1 MEVLHSAP
9 NPPPAAPRLAHPHL
23 SRIRGFLR
31 AFLAVA
37 ALCGLGIPIAAQSL
51 AARAAVS
58 AAETEMGVP
67 FTLQIAVDGSDAV
80 PQVELP
86 PLDGVSVR
94 QMSAGPNNSESITIA
109 GGQTTRRVQRRYII
123 NYELIASRAGELEIP
138 SIPVTVDGQRLSTQP
153 LAVTVFTPPSI
164 EEYRLLVE
172 AAVDRAWVG
181 QPITLT
187 TTWMWQ
193 EGLGPRRLLSFSHPV
208 MHADDADVVIL
219 PSQGEV
225 VELTVHGTNLA
236 AAQRALRHDGKAHL
250 ALAFEMIVVPRE
262 PGRLEVPA
270 ATVSFEGIASFRT
283 GRDVLGR
290 TVRDIRRL
298 VISSEPLALT
308 VEPLPAAGRPDGFSG
323 LVGIFEIAANAVPVD
338 AKVGDPITLEMTVSG
353 SGDLS
358 ALAELDLSH
367 LDAAG
372 DFRVAAQRVER
383 APGRFPSRA
392 TFRTTIRALHDSVGA
407 VPPVR
412 LSYFDP
418 QRGAYAEAASKPIA
432 LDVQPARQVT
442 LRDVEGGAL
451 RDAESEGLAAAA
463 AGIAHNYEGE
473 RLLRRQ
479 RFDTAAFVGSP
490 GGVLLLAAGPLA
502 AGIAALWMRLRR
514 LAAAAPAARG
524 ALVRLRR
531 AIADAGD
538 DAAAM
543 APALYDYLR
552 ARLGTSG
559 TPGPEPLA
567 QALEARGVG
576 SEQVDELREM
586 LAGLDATRYAG
597 VAAGSVEEFG
607 ARILQWAE
615 AVDPILARGGGS

>member
-1 MEVLHSAP
+1 MEV
-9 NPPPAAPRLAHPHL
+9 PPGPRKRAL
-23 SRIRGFLR
+23 LR
-31 AFLAVA
+31 TLLVAA
-37 ALCGLGIPIAAQSL
+37 ALCGLSLPVAAQSL

-67 FTLQIAVDGSDAV
+67 FTLQIAVDGSDAT

-86 PLDGVSVR
+86 ALDGVSVR
-94 QMSAGPNNSESITIA
+94 QASAGPNNSESITIIN
-109 GGQTTRRVQRRYII
+109 GQTTRRVQRGYLV
-123 NYELIASRAGELEIP
+123 NYELIASRAGRLEIP
-138 SIPVTVDGQRLSTQP
+138 SIDVTVDGERLSTQP
-153 LAVTVFTPPSI
+153 LAVTIFTPPSI

-181 QPITLT
+181 QPVTLT

-208 MHADDADVVIL
+208 MNADDADVVIA
-219 PSQGEV
+219 PSPGEG
-225 VELTVHGTNLA
+225 VELTVHGTSLKA
-236 AAQRALRHDGKAHL
+236 VQRAVRRDGKAHV
-250 ALAFEMIVVPRE
+250 ALVFDVLVVPRE
-262 PGRLEVPA
+262 PGLFEVPA

-298 VISSEPLALT
+298 VISSEPLELT
-308 VEPLPAAGRPDGFSG
+308 VDPLPSAGRPDGFSG
-323 LVGIFEIAANAVPVD
+323 LVGTFEIAATAEPAA
-338 AKVGDPITLEMTVSG
+338 AKVGDPITLELTVSG

-358 ALAELDLSH
+358 ALAELDLAH
-367 LDAAG
+367 LDAGG
-372 DFRVAAQRVER
+372 DFRVAAQREER
-383 APGRFPSRA
+383 SPGRFPSRA
-392 TFRTTIRALHDSVGA
+392 TFRTTVRALHDSVRA
-407 VPPVR
+407 IPAVR

-418 QRGAYAEAASKPIA
+418 QRGAYAEAASAPIA

-451 RDAESEGLAAAA
+451 AEEEGEGLAAAA

-473 RLLRRQ
+473 PLLRRQ
-479 RFDTAAFVGSP
+479 RFDTAAFVRSP

-514 LAAAAPAARG
+514 MAAAVPATRG
-524 ALVRLRR
+524 ALARLRR
-531 AIADAGD
+531 ATADAGD
-538 DAAAM
+538 DAAAV
-543 APALYDYLR
+543 AAALFDYLR
-552 ARLGTSG
+552 VRLGTAG
-559 TPGPEPLA
+559 TPGIDLLA
-567 QALEARGVG
+567 QALEGRGVE

-586 LAGLDATRYAG
+586 LERIDSVRYGATTDSADAL
-597 VAAGSVEEFG
+597 GS
-607 ARILQWAE
+607 RIVRWAE

>member
-1 MEVLHSAP
+1 M
-9 NPPPAAPRLAHPHL
+9 
-23 SRIRGFLR
+23 
-31 AFLAVA
+31 A

-67 FTLQIAVDGSDAV
+67 FTLQIAVEGSDAV

-86 PLDGVSVR
+86 SLDGVSVR
-94 QMSAGPNNSESITIA
+94 QMSAGPNSSESITIA

-138 SIPVTVDGQRLSTQP
+138 SISVTVDGQRLSTQP

-164 EEYRLLVE
+164 EEYRLVVE

-187 TTWMWQ
+187 TTWMWK

-208 MHADDADVVIL
+208 MHAADADVVIL

-225 VELTVHGTNLA
+225 MELTVHGTNLM

-250 ALAFEMIVVPRE
+250 ALAFEVIVVPRE

-308 VEPLPAAGRPDGFSG
+308 VEPLPAAGRPGGFSG
-323 LVGIFEIAANAVPVD
+323 LVGTFEIAATAAPVD
-338 AKVGDPITLEMTVSG
+338 AKVGDPITLEVTVSG

-358 ALAELDLSH
+358 GLVELGLSH

-392 TFRTTIRALHDSVGA
+392 TFRTTVRALHESVGA

-418 QRGAYAEAASKPIA
+418 QRGAYAEAASAPIA

-451 RDAESEGLAAAA
+451 REAEGEGLAAVA

-543 APALYDYLR
+543 AAALHDYLR
-552 ARLGTSG
+552 VRLGTTG

-567 QALEARGVG
+567 RGLEARGVG

-586 LAGLDATRYAG
+586 LAGLDATRYG
-597 VAAGSVEEFG
+597 GIAAESAEAFG

-615 AVDPILARGGGS
+615 TADPILAQGGGS

>member
-1 MEVLHSAP
+1 MEVLNSADP
-9 NPPPAAPRLAHPHL
+9 RRCVRAAV
-23 SRIRGFLR
+23 F
-31 AFLAVA
+31 VA
-37 ALCGLGIPIAAQSL
+37 ALCGLSIPIAAQSL
-51 AARAAVS
+51 TARAAVS

-67 FTLQIAVDGSDAV
+67 FTLQVAVDGSDAT

-86 PLDGVSVR
+86 SLDGVSVR
-94 QMSAGPNNSESITIA
+94 QVSAGPNNSESVTIA
-109 GGQTTRRVQRRYII
+109 GGQTTRRVQRRYLI
-123 NYELIASRAGELEIP
+123 NYELIASRAGRLEIP
-138 SIPVTVDGQRLSTQP
+138 SIDVTVDGQRLSTRP

-172 AAVDRAWVG
+172 AAADRAWVG

-208 MHADDADVVIL
+208 MHAADFDVVIL
-219 PSQGEV
+219 PSQGEL
-225 VELTVHGTNLA
+225 VELTVHGTNLTA
-236 AAQRALRHDGKAHL
+236 ARRAMRHEDKAHV
-250 ALAFEMIVVPRE
+250 ALVFELTVVPRE
-262 PGRLEVPA
+262 SGRLLVPA
-270 ATVSFEGIASFRT
+270 ATVAFEGIASFRT

-323 LVGIFEIAANAVPVD
+323 LVGIFEIAATATPTD

-358 ALAELDLSH
+358 ALAELDLTH

-451 RDAESEGLAAAA
+451 PEAEGEGLAAVA

-552 ARLGTSG
+552 ARLGTNG

-576 SEQVDELREM
+576 REQLDELREM

-597 VAAGSVEEFG
+597 VAAGSAEAFG

>member
-1 MEVLHSAP
+1 M
-9 NPPPAAPRLAHPHL
+9 
-23 SRIRGFLR
+23 
-31 AFLAVA
+31 A
-37 ALCGLGIPIAAQSL
+37 ALCGIGIPIAAQSL

-67 FTLQIAVDGSDAV
+67 FTLQVAVDGSDAA

-94 QMSAGPNNSESITIA
+94 QISAGPNNSESITIA

-123 NYELIASRAGELEIP
+123 NYELIASRAGRLEIP
-138 SIPVTVDGQRLSTQP
+138 SIGVTVDGERLSTQP
-153 LAVTVFTPPSI
+153 LAVTIFTPPSI

-181 QPITLT
+181 QPVTLT

-208 MHADDADVVIL
+208 MSAVDADVAIV
-219 PSQGEV
+219 PSQGEA
-225 VELTVHGTNLA
+225 VELTVHGTDLL

-250 ALAFEMIVVPRE
+250 ALAFEVIVVPRE

-323 LVGIFEIAANAVPVD
+323 LVGIFEIVATATPTD
-338 AKVGDPITLEMTVSG
+338 AKVGDPITLEMAVSG

-383 APGRFPSRA
+383 APGRFPSRV

-407 VPPVR
+407 VPPLR

-418 QRGAYAEAASKPIA
+418 QRGAYAEAASTPIA

-451 RDAESEGLAAAA
+451 RDAESEGLAAVA

-586 LAGLDATRYAG
+586 LAGLDATRYG
-597 VAAGSVEEFG
+597 GSAAESAEEFG